1 MEAGGWRLVVAVQ
14 CNLVVILIGIGHR
27 LIHLCIILV
36 CNSDMAVVLISHS
49 DVNNTIS
56 NGLFYVKFGV
66 ENIYTNQKRN
76 YLARKNVLVNMRTG
90 CEKSLNFK

>member
-27 LIHLCIILV
+27 LIHFCIILV

-56 NGLFYVKFGV
+56 NGLFYVWRGKYLYESKG
-66 ENIYTNQKRN
+66 ETNWQGR
-76 YLARKNVLVNMRTG
+76 MF
-90 CEKSLNFK
+90 S

>member
-56 NGLFYVKFGV
+56 NGLFYVWRGKY
-66 ENIYTNQKRN
+66 IYESKGETIWQGR
-76 YLARKNVLVNMRTG
+76 MF
-90 CEKSLNFK
+90 S